1 MERISSPM
9 PSTAEKSIP
18 YVSSQTTGPLGAAH
32 LPRLWT
38 KLTLGYTD
46 QLADGWD
53 HCGQGFDQMTIDN
66 LGLDRDEVMEYVR
79 THKPTYVQFE
89 QYVVDNGNTDAETI
103 KKHNASIHGYN
114 HAHDTARAMRENMGL
129 RNENVNDAVTLNMLD
144 DLHEL
149 HKQVHGN

>member
-1 MERISSPM
+1 M
-9 PSTAEKSIP
+9 PSTAKKQIP

-46 QLADGWD
+46 QLAEGWD
-53 HCGQGFDQMTIDN
+53 HCGQGFDQMTISN

-89 QYVVDNGNTDAETI
+89 EYVVANGKSDPETI
-103 KKHNASIHGYN
+103 RKHNAAIHGYN
-114 HAHDTARAMRENMGL
+114 HSPELAKEMRHSMGL
-129 RNENVNDAVTLNMLD
+129 KNDSVNDAVTLNSLD

-149 HKQVHGN
+149 HKQIHGA